1 MSKWIRSGI
10 NVEGDSEQFVGD
22 TREWQQGENVSAAAE
37 TPNSYD
43 FRAQTISNFQEPE
56 EPEWTPEQGGEA
68 PRAWDIHYTPSWFVE
83 EQTNRKNPMYQ
94 KDETWSDETV
104 DAIANYVSGWK
115 KEKPQ
120 EWRYGDPGWDTSTQ
134 LWRENIK
141 PVEDEY
147 RSVQSQTQAVQQQ
160 NTPTQP
166 TPTQPGQQQDNNG
179 GTRFTFYGNNA
190 RTTALAIPQGGLNA
204 PIAGQDTVQKL
215 VNNNSRYKWMNID
228 TSNANYSDLSTSGKI
243 NYWGM
248 PSQGGT
254 DVKNAPAMSKY
265 TQSVLSS
272 VMSASG
278 PANIAKLAAVAFG
291 GPVGWVYGGAW
302 LASAGY
308 SYGKSIGL
316 WQGNKVAD
324 KFMELTDIL
333 DEKGAQAQGALAYG
347 FEKAGGGDITD
358 PSKFFENIKFLG
370 DNFDTVMHYAFGSGK
385 ASTEFDSDVVGIV
398 TGFTPNIGANVVGF
412 GQTASRA
419 VRNAISLIDDPEQR
433 VRLERGQT
441 TRNNLGLQGAYDI
454 PEELQGSDALMY
466 WLQFAQDL
474 KNAGVT
480 NEAELEYWVGH
491 YINQVYGDLSN
502 YSEFIEHELGDP
514 GNTVENMQ
522 SRGMNMYGKV
532 IGSENLQ
539 TAAKANTG
547 NLAMDLAGQIPGAQ
561 GLIETI
567 GRAFGK
573 ELRSSGGIDEV
584 LGTWDLENLNT
595 TDTSKLTRAD
605 RRFSGINEDGTLQ
618 SLTPRENPNAVKNPF
633 KKVGDFIGNLFNTT
647 NEYRATLAGDA
658 IFNYIDAGIEDAM
671 SAREGDGATAQVDRL
686 KTFVDEMANPE
697 TISPNSPFAQQSKTI
712 LFNSVKEDLAQS
724 VRSQRGKIDKA
735 INDYASLEPNRQV
748 LNTLAT
754 SLGITPHKLMD
765 MYENNKPQLTQM
777 ILNKAD
783 QNGGRIP
790 KIDIDVEGREFGDR
804 VIAMLSPFA
813 GKDAKAYD
821 PRGLMLQVSSAI
833 ADGVTDTLTGK
844 YSIEQE
850 GFLFRFGDSVKKMQH
865 LWLLGLSPSY
875 LANNLVNNVL
885 TRSAIGWGGYMTP
898 KTINNYMERFGY
910 TPARFQESTVETAL
924 DSGDKTKINTDKL
937 RSAIRDRKKS
947 GYKLFDKVDKGSDW
961 VSEHLGFFGKLSG
974 KVEENESRQI
984 FTSAT
989 MTYMNRSWKAGV
1001 NFRKMDTQLENMIRA
1016 QNPDMVDTIYS
1027 AISSGIN
1034 MKEIEQAIF
1043 GTYIVPSVQDSLIDA
1058 ARQMNIENPEDFVT
1072 EVFGKAAI
1080 LDELQQ
1086 ALRGKRGEEIDVI
1099 VDRIG
1104 ERMKYLM
1111 QVQLAEELSK
1121 RAEAITNNVTN
1132 CGFAEAIKLGQDTAE
1147 DFGDIWLKSQD
1158 MNTQIFDRRISEGL
1172 KTAEFRAIYQQHQ
1185 KDLNERWAAVYARA
1199 QQTYVGILRGLGMTT
1214 ETNQSYMKLMKQRD
1228 DLWVNFY
1235 QTRQPELFQP
1245 YLDALAWRG
1254 DDTFETWNARV
1265 RKAWK
1270 EYSTAM
1276 STEYQNTVKA
1286 EADLQ
1291 KQMDDTFVKG
1301 LKKVV
1306 DKKYAKLAD
1315 AKVSLVLE
1323 EIRNKRQEIIAL
1335 NLERRAKADNTSSLN
1350 EKKSAYSE
1358 TDAEIMQL
1366 KQDYIDLQKQMYD
1379 TIAKFAPVAA
1389 QPTEDSVMMDV
1400 DHEANIKA
1408 DIAESKADETK
1419 QTAEQF
1425 SNTMTDEIAETEA
1438 VPDLQSTT
1446 PDTWEAEL
1454 NRKNAYKIAKD
1465 LGATDD
1471 QAVAY
1476 SQLNNVHAKAW
1487 NGNHPGKNY
1496 YRDGGGMTVRYTDE
1510 ARTVPVQG
1518 ADGTLYQVEAIERAD
1533 VNTPEFEAW
1542 HGNNP
1547 LNFKDGKPLSV
1558 FHGSKAWFDHFRRDL
1573 LGSFTQAASA
1583 KLGFFFAS
1591 SKKNSEHYAKNAQS
1605 KLDLAETYLVDALNI
1620 DLEDIFISSE
1630 NDIEWV
1636 SNNPDIFPNGL
1647 KDYIDPNDVLNK
1659 AEAIKNE
1666 FLNEFGKDA
1675 DIFEFFTDRIKESKQ
1690 DYEDFLA
1697 SIQSGKKNIDADVY
1711 EPYFKNLDEYME
1723 SYGFERNKYSDPADV
1738 TGNVLREIK
1747 QEYYK
1752 NYDRFLDSGIEID
1765 RVFPVLRNILEE
1777 LRYPETLS
1785 QNDMLNY
1792 ANELSYYNSILSQL
1806 ISDTFD
1812 LGILSEDEMQLL
1824 LTGKE
1829 LSSENIFGEKRTN
1842 ADKLR
1847 NLESEYFA
1855 NVLQLDLY
1863 SKAINRIF
1871 INDDVKENFNR
1882 ILNTPE
1888 DPNVREFYLSFNNP
1902 YVVDYKKRNRADVVR
1917 YSQAVQYA
1925 IDNGYDAVIL
1935 RNTYDPYLTDIYVV
1949 FNENQ
1954 MKSVY
1959 NSGEWSDPM
1968 NFYHQEQEQRIKGQ
1982 FSIKDEQKVI
1992 ELFQGSDFSSLIHE
2006 TTHGWATTLNDNQIE
2021 ALAAYNGW
2029 TPERYRQ
2036 LENQWWYAPD
2046 TMSEAD
2052 RTAWQDAQERF
2063 AYGFETYLAEGKAP
2077 NSAMAQLFENF
2088 KNFLLDIYKSVKAIV
2103 YKGEAIDIHKE
2114 QHGVTLAEIFD
2125 SMLTGEDNF
2134 NIDREGLVDVE
2145 SNSITQEGS
2154 YGFTIPESAR
2164 QFIISESAKLGEKI
2178 SAIKST
2184 AEESMRMETQL
2195 FLDENKKWGLSEEE
2209 TYELVTEVMHELGLN
2224 QELSEDPTLQASIQE
2239 KLKRFPGGEKAVQRF
2254 IDDHR
2259 STAAK
2264 ISDSS
2269 IEAMLRSKN
2278 TSETSEAYKYALYQT
2293 ATPEQIQKDISDGK
2307 FVPFSSADI
2316 TQMQEGQSRE
2326 EAVRKLAQ
2334 QIVDNVD
2341 KAFQDEVTT
2350 LQASINKLES
2360 DQQGLVRNSKEWRT
2374 IQKKKLSLERQM
2386 EKLQKS
2392 EKRRKQ
2398 FTVDDYIAYINESRT
2413 EDGKP
2418 VLSDE
2423 KRARIY
2429 ANVSGFGVDP
2439 DNSIARSIKNL
2450 RAGIDTTENIP
2461 TKGTYVVK
2469 AYSFDHGGQQIVG
2482 AVYHDGILVAYIPK
2496 DWKTTQIDYEGTKM
2510 PVLGVSVTHPNQ
2522 WMYMIGDEVH
2532 EEPKR
2537 VSTGTNPFSPQMEA
2551 DSMGDIDPT
2560 GEIGHKMLYEDILPI
2575 LSRFEEVYRQN
2586 VDNAITGNGKI
2597 SSLDEKT
2604 RSLIRGYIDT
2614 DVRQDLMNT
2623 KFKAGKF
2630 GEMMR
2635 DAALLNYSKRY
2646 GFDNYLTLLFP
2657 YQFWNTRSMWNWINR
2672 MGGKGGK
2679 LWRRYARL
2687 KEMEDRNKKELMP
2700 SRNSGKIGFYI
2711 PGLPDWMGDAL
2722 FMPTSQLTVVGN
2734 FLDPAIEWMT
2744 DDKVFIATAERYVQ
2758 EAFDEGR
2765 ISSEEFQTAM
2775 DPAKRNGS
2783 GVWQEMYA
2791 RAQSEGKGDRDFG
2804 NLFRQYFGMSLPVS
2818 IGKAIM
2824 TGNPDDWS
2832 QTPTTRM
2839 GTAWRALFGEN
2850 IVGRG
2855 GQALLAGPEH
2865 ILRDAVVKATGNEGF
2880 KYNEFGSFGDY
2891 YIRQQVWDMVVEGR
2905 ISAEDAVAA
2914 CAEKENNKVWNE
2926 AADRQRDEILQKTQ
2940 ILSATAPM
2948 KKIVSDYKNGNTDE
2962 IGSDWAYLLSSILTT
2977 LQPTTVV
2984 RQAERDWRETKA
2996 EVGKTYDTNDK
3007 KAREAIYEAN
3017 PNYTY
3022 NNLRYETDEEQMLR
3036 KYLYKKITDVW
3047 YDLDKTEQ
3055 DELRMAFGP
3064 DFQRGVLSKETR
3076 AIETMDLDRL
3086 AAYAQALNGS
3096 IPYLATDKLNTM
3108 NVPQINT
3115 NIVPQA
3121 ERDAHRVYLEERERL
3136 HPGMADVSKI
3146 YYNLPVEDRK
3156 TFRNAN
3162 PKLTAYMEWNT
3173 QYKKTHEDAANFL
3186 KRQSTYYDMIDAENV
3201 IEQLDSLTLKA
3212 LKAAAYSDGKL
3223 DKLYQPVIEQAM
3235 YRAGVT
3241 DEYKYFIKTLT
3252 NYILGE

>member
-1 MSKWIRSGI
+1 MSKWINEVNDSDYSGQI
-10 NVEGDSEQFVGD
+10 EGSTE
-22 TREWQQGENVSAAAE
+22 EWRTGETVSSAAE
-37 TPNSYD
+37 TQNTYD
-43 FRAQTISNFQEPE
+43 FRAQTINNFQEPE
-56 EPEWTPEQGGEA
+56 EEEWTPDQGGEA

-141 PVEDEY
+141 PIEEEY
-147 RSVQSQTQAVQQQ
+147 QSAQSQAQAVQQQ
-160 NTPTQP
+160 NTPVTPAPTQP
-166 TPTQPGQQQDNNG
+166 TQQPDNG
-179 GTRFTFYGNNA
+179 GTRFTFYGNNP

-204 PIAGQDTVQKL
+204 PIAGQDVVQNL
-215 VNNNSRYKWMNID
+215 VNNNPRYKFMNVD
-228 TSNANYSDLSTSGKI
+228 TSNANYSGLATSGKF
-243 NYWGM
+243 NYLVM
-248 PSQGGT
+248 PGLGGT

-265 TQSVLSS
+265 TQGILSS

-302 LASAGY
+302 AASAAY
-308 SYGKSIGL
+308 SYGKSVGW
-316 WQGNKVAD
+316 WQGNEVAD

-333 DEKGAQAQGALAYG
+333 DKKGAQAQGALAYG

-370 DNFDTVMHYAFGSGK
+370 DNFDTIMHYAFGSGK
-385 ASTEFDSDVVGIV
+385 ASTEFDSDVVGVV
-398 TGFTPNIGANVVGF
+398 TSFTPNIGANVIGF
-412 GQTASRA
+412 GQTASRTA
-419 VRNAISLIDDPEQR
+419 RNILSLIDNPEDR
-433 VRLERGQT
+433 VKLERGQT
-441 TRNNLGLQGAYDI
+441 TRNNMAIQGVYDI

-474 KNAGVT
+474 KDAGVT
-480 NEAELEYWVGH
+480 NPAELEYWVGH

-522 SRGMNMYGKV
+522 SRGMQVYGKV

-539 TAAKANTG
+539 TAAKYNTG

-584 LGTWDLENLNT
+584 LSTWNLENLNT
-595 TDTSKLTRAD
+595 ADTSKLTAID
-605 RRFSGINEDGTLQ
+605 RRFSGINKDGTLQ

-633 KKVGDFIGNLFNTT
+633 RKVGDFIGNLFNTT

-724 VRSQRGKIDKA
+724 VRSQRGRIDKA

-748 LNTLAT
+748 LNTLAS

-783 QNGGRIP
+783 QNGGKIP
-790 KIDIDVEGREFGDR
+790 GIDIDVEGREFGDR

-833 ADGVTDTLTGK
+833 ADGVTDTLVGK
-844 YSIEQE
+844 YNIEQE

-924 DSGDKTKINTDKL
+924 DSSNKTKPNNDKL

-961 VSEHLGFFGKLSG
+961 VSNHLGFFGKLSG
-974 KVEENESRQI
+974 WVEENESRQI

-1034 MKEIEQAIF
+1034 MKEIERAIF
-1043 GTYIVPSVQDSLIDA
+1043 GTYIVPSVQDSLVDA

-1086 ALRGKRGEEIDVI
+1086 ALRGKRGEEIDAI

-1104 ERMKYLM
+1104 ERMRRFM

-1132 CGFAEAIKLGQDTAE
+1132 YGFAEAIKLGQDTAE
-1147 DFGDIWLKSQD
+1147 DFGEIWLKSQD

-1172 KTAEFRAIYQQHQ
+1172 KTAEFRAIYQQYQ
-1185 KDLNERWAAVYARA
+1185 KDLNERWAAVYARS

-1245 YLDALAWRG
+1245 YLDALTWRG
-1254 DDTFETWNARV
+1254 DDTFETWDARV

-1286 EADLQ
+1286 EAQLQ

-1350 EKKSAYSE
+1350 GKKSAYRE
-1358 TDAEIMQL
+1358 TDAEMRQL
-1366 KQDYIDLQKQMYD
+1366 KQDYINLQKQMYD
-1379 TIAKFAPVAA
+1379 TIAEFAPAAA
-1389 QPTEDSVMMDV
+1389 QPVEDSVMMDV

-1408 DIAESKADETK
+1408 AVAESKADETQK
-1419 QTAEQF
+1419 TAEQF

-1438 VPDLQSTT
+1438 MPESADDHYRKILQDNIDQAKKKLDEIQAKIDELTKENDLEKNLDELKRLNNKRVSQNARIAWCEQELKAMQQNTT

-1465 LGATDD
+1465 SGATDE

-1476 SQLNNVHAKAW
+1476 SQLNKAHADAW
-1487 NGNHPGKNY
+1487 NKNHPGKNY
-1496 YRDGGGMTVRYTDE
+1496 FRDGGDMTVRFTDE

-1518 ADGTLYQVEAIERAD
+1518 ADGTLHQVETIERAD

-1542 HGNNP
+1542 HGNHPENFNP
-1547 LNFKDGKPLSV
+1547 DGSALTV
-1558 FHGSKAWFDHFRRDL
+1558 WHGSDNVFAEFSKDF
-1573 LGSFTQAASA
+1573 LGSNTESKSA
-1583 KLGFFFAS
+1583 EMGFFFSKNRKTAAS
-1591 SKKNSEHYAKNAQS
+1591 
-1605 KLDLAETYLVDALNI
+1605 YLTDEI
-1620 DLEDIFISSE
+1620 DLDTYYQDELYKKIYDAPEATNWTSVKSDDE
-1630 NDIEWV
+1630 V
-1636 SNNPDIFPNGL
+1636 Q
-1647 KDYIDPNDVLNK
+1647 
-1659 AEAIKNE
+1659 AIKNRVSDVIE
-1666 FLNEFGKDA
+1666 KINKTFPELKDRA
-1675 DIFEFFTDRIKESKQ
+1675 ENNWLTYQLGIT
-1690 DYEDFLA
+1690 EDGVNKL
-1697 SIQSGKKNIDADVY
+1697 SGENTQA
-1711 EPYFKNLDEYME
+1711 LHL
-1723 SYGFERNKYSDPADV
+1723 RN
-1738 TGNVLREIK
+1738 R
-1747 QEYYK
+1747 
-1752 NYDRFLDSGIEID
+1752 LDSIEKLLADSDTIRKGIEETIEAKKERD
-1765 RVFPVLRNILEE
+1765 NSARGDLR
-1777 LRYPETLS
+1777 
-1785 QNDMLNY
+1785 
-1792 ANELSYYNSILSQL
+1792 
-1806 ISDTFD
+1806 
-1812 LGILSEDEMQLL
+1812 
-1824 LTGKE
+1824 
-1829 LSSENIFGEKRTN
+1829 
-1842 ADKLR
+1842 
-1847 NLESEYFA
+1847 
-1855 NVLQLDLY
+1855 
-1863 SKAINRIF
+1863 
-1871 INDDVKENFNR
+1871 
-1882 ILNTPE
+1882 
-1888 DPNVREFYLSFNNP
+1888 DPNLNVRQFYLSFDNP
-1902 YVVDYKKRNRADVVR
+1902 LVHDFEGKDWRNVSYAEVI
-1917 YSQAVQYA
+1917 QKA
-1925 IDNGYDAVIL
+1925 IDNGNDAVIL
-1935 RNTYDPYLTDIYVV
+1935 KNTYDGGPMDTIYVV
-1949 FNENQ
+1949 FEPNQ
-1954 MKSVY
+1954 IKSVY
-1959 NSGEWSDPM
+1959 NSGEFSKEA
-1968 NFYHQEQEQRIKGQ
+1968 NNVYHQEQEQRVKGQ
-1982 FSIKDEQKVI
+1982 FSVKDGQKII
-1992 ELFQGSDFSSLIHE
+1992 ELFQGADFSSLIHE
-2006 TTHGWATTLNDNQIE
+2006 TSHGWATTLNDNQIE

-2029 TPERYRQ
+2029 TAERYRQ

-2088 KNFLLDIYKSVKAIV
+2088 KNFLLDIYKSVRAIV
-2103 YKGEAIDIHKE
+2103 YKGETIDIHKE

-2134 NIDREGLVDVE
+2134 NIDRTNLIDVDGVNTYLMNE
-2145 SNSITQEGS
+2145 Q
-2154 YGFTIPESAR
+2154 
-2164 QFIISESAKLGEKI
+2164 AKLGEKV
-2178 SAIKST
+2178 SAIKTT

-2195 FLDENKKWGLSEEE
+2195 FLNENKKWGLTEAE

-2224 QELSEDPTLQASIQE
+2224 QELSEDSTLQASIQE
-2239 KLKRFPGGEKAVQRF
+2239 KLKKFPGGEKAIRKF

-2293 ATPEQIQKDISDGK
+2293 ATPEQVQKNISDGK
-2307 FVPFSSADI
+2307 FVPFSSVDV
-2316 TQMQEGQSRE
+2316 TQLQEGQSRE

-2334 QIVDNVD
+2334 QIVDKVD

-2360 DQQGLVRNSKEWRT
+2360 DQQGLVRNTKEWRD

-2392 EKRRKQ
+2392 EGRRKQ
-2398 FTVDDYIAYINESRT
+2398 FTVDDYVAYINESRT

-2450 RAGIDTTENIP
+2450 RAGIDTTESIP

-2469 AYSFDHGGQQIVG
+2469 AYSFDYGGQQIVG
-2482 AVYHDGILVAYIPK
+2482 AVYHDGNLVAYIPK
-2496 DWKTTQIDYEGTKM
+2496 DWKTTQIDYGDGTKI
-2510 PVLGVSVTHPNQ
+2510 PVLGVSVEHPNR
-2522 WMYMIGDEVH
+2522 WMYMIGDEIH

-2537 VSTGTNPFSPQMEA
+2537 MSTGTNPFSPQMEA
-2551 DSMGDIDPT
+2551 DSLGDIDPT

-2575 LSRFEEVYRQN
+2575 LSRFKEVYKQN
-2586 VDNAITGNGKI
+2586 VDNAITSNGNIK
-2597 SSLDEKT
+2597 SLNEKT
-2604 RSLIRGYIDT
+2604 RSLIRGYIDR

-2687 KEMEDRNKKELMP
+2687 KEMEDRNKKEVMP
-2700 SRNSGKIGFYI
+2700 SSISGKIGFYI
-2711 PGLPDWMGDAL
+2711 PGLSDWMGDAL

-2734 FLDPAIEWMT
+2734 FLDPAIEWAT
-2744 DDKVFIATAERYVQ
+2744 DDKVFQATAERYVQ
-2758 EAFDEGR
+2758 EAFDEGN
-2765 ISSEEFQTAM
+2765 ISQAEYDMAM

-2804 NLFRQYFGMSLPVS
+2804 NLFKQYFGMSLPVS
-2818 IGKAIM
+2818 IGKAII
-2824 TGNPDDWS
+2824 TGDTDEWT

-2850 IVGRG
+2850 IIGQG
-2855 GQALLAGPEH
+2855 GQALLAGPER
-2865 ILRDAVVKATGNEGF
+2865 ILRSAVAEATGNDGF
-2880 KYNEFGSFGDY
+2880 RYNEFGNWGDY

-2940 ILSATAPM
+2940 LLSATAPM
-2948 KKIVSDYKNGNTDE
+2948 KKIVSDYISGNTDE

-2977 LQPTTVV
+2977 TQPTTVV
-2984 RQAERDWRETKA
+2984 REAERDWRETKA

-3036 KYLYKKITDVW
+3036 TYLYKKITDVW

-3055 DELRMAFGP
+3055 DELRIAFGP
-3064 DFQRGVLSKETR
+3064 EFQKGVLNKETR

-3108 NVPQINT
+3108 NVPKINT
-3115 NIVPQA
+3115 NIVPQV
-3121 ERDAHRVYLEERERL
+3121 ERDAHRVYLKERERL

-3186 KRQSTYYDMIDAENV
+3186 KRQTDYYNMIESENV
-3201 IEQLDSLTLKA
+3201 IEQLDQFTLKE
-3212 LKAAAYSDGKL
+3212 LKRAAYSNGKV
-3223 DKLYQPVIEQAM
+3223 DDLYKPIIERAM
-3235 YRAGVT
+3235 YNAGVS
-3241 DEYKYFIKTLT
+3241 DDYKYFIKTLMD
-3252 NYILGE
+3252 YILGE